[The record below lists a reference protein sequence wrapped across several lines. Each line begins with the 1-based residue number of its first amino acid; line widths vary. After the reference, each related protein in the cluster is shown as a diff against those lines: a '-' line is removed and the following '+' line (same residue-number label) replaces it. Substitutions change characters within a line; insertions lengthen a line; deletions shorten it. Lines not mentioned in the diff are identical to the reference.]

1 MNLKELLQNI
11 EILSLSGEINT
22 QVGNL
27 VQDSRLVNKGDV
39 FIAIKGTASDG
50 HQFIE
55 KAIEK
60 GAKVIVSSPNPAEG
74 GGLVEHKDNPK
85 TSADS
90 QALLSERERQEG
102 EKAIFVEVSDTTSA
116 LATMASNFYGNPSE
130 KLKLV
135 GITGTNGKTTTTTLL
150 YQLFRKAGYKVG
162 LISTIAIYVDDQ
174 KFDTKNTTPDI
185 LTINKYL
192 KQMIDKGVE
201 YCFMEVSSHGVEQRR
216 IEGLQFAGGVFTN
229 LTHDHLD
236 YHQTFANYRD
246 AKKKFF
252 DLLPKTAFAL
262 TNIDDKNGSVMLQN
276 TKAQKKTYALKSFA
290 DYRLQILENQFSGL
304 VIKIDGQEV
313 WTRLIGEFNAYNLLA
328 VYAVADLLGMEKIE
342 NLTHLS
348 TLQSV
353 DGRFQYFVSPEKI
366 TAIVDYAHTPDALQ
380 NVLKTINSIRSKNE
394 QLITVVGCGGNRDKS
409 KRPIMA
415 DIATQQSSK
424 VIFTSDNPRD
434 EDPQTILDEMEKG
447 VSAENY
453 KKFVTI
459 ADRRQAIKTA
469 CQFAQ
474 SGDIILIAGKGH
486 ETYQEIKGERT
497 HFDDMEEVRRFLK

>member
-1 MNLKELLQNI
+1 MNLKDILQNI
-11 EILSLSGEINT
+11 EIISLSGEINT
-22 QVGNL
+22 EVGNL
-27 VQDSRLVNKGDV
+27 VQDSRLVKQGDV
-39 FIAIKGTASDG
+39 FVAIKGTASDG
-50 HQFIE
+50 HQFIK

-60 GAKVIVSSPNPAEG
+60 GAKVIVCEEIPQETISEI
-74 GGLVEHKDNPK
+74 VYVKVKD
-85 TSADS
+85 S
-90 QALLSERERQEG
+90 
-102 EKAIFVEVSDTTSA
+102 VSA

-135 GITGTNGKTTTTTLL
+135 GITGTNGKTTTTSLL
-150 YQLFRKAGYKVG
+150 YQLFRKVGYRVG
-162 LISTIAIYVDDQ
+162 LISTIAIYVDEQ
-174 KFDTKNTTPDI
+174 KYDTKNTTPDI
-185 LTINKYL
+185 LTLNKYL
-192 KQMIDKGVE
+192 KMMVDAGCQ

-252 DLLPKTAFAL
+252 DQLPKTAFAL

-276 TKAQKKTYALKSFA
+276 TKAQKKSYALKTMA

-304 VIKIDGQEV
+304 VLKIDGQEV
-313 WTRLIGEFNAYNLLA
+313 WTNLIGQFNAYNLLA
-328 VYAVADLLGMEKIE
+328 VYAVADLLGVERIE
-342 NLTHLS
+342 NLTALS

-353 DGRFQYFVSPEKI
+353 GGRFQYFVSKDKI

-380 NVLKTINSIRSKNE
+380 NVLDTINNIRTKNE

-409 KRPIMA
+409 KRPVMA
-415 DIATQQSSK
+415 DISTKESTR

-434 EDPQTILDEMEKG
+434 EDPQTILEEMEAG
-447 VSAENY
+447 VSAEHY

-497 HFDDMEEVRRFLK
+497 HFDDMEEVKKILNV